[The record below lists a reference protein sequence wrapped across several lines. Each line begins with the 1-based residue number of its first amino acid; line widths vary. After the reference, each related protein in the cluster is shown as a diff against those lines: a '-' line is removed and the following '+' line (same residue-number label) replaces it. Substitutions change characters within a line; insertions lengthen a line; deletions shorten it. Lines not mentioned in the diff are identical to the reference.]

1 LKEFETDV
9 RTVEQLIADVKRIGI
24 SIDAIIQDRGTA
36 SRNNLMRPSGLIY
49 YEAIVTSLFDIPDRA
64 IICFNHS
71 DLEVTLVKISLKR
84 YSIASKTG

>member
-1 LKEFETDV
+1 M

>member
-1 LKEFETDV
+1 MKEFETDV